1 MGFNEQ
7 TDREGIVGSCRDLMR
22 FQAMFSRHFAHSP
35 IDRFGEEG
43 AQAMRTALRRY
54 GAHRAGVTRRNV
66 QTAGVVL
73 TAASAIEHWDMADF
87 HLMSELVPGR
97 CTRRT
102 IRNTTPICACSSRR

>member
-1 MGFNEQ
+1 
-7 TDREGIVGSCRDLMR
+7 
-22 FQAMFSRHFAHSP
+22 
-35 IDRFGEEG
+35 
-43 AQAMRTALRRY
+43 
-54 GAHRAGVTRRNV
+54 V

-73 TAASAIEHWDMADF
+73 TAASGIEHWDMADF